1 MEGNSDSMIEKCLNI
16 FLKLF
21 KMCINASINLNRM
34 LKMLH
39 MAYKSTT
46 TSHYSLTQKALI
58 NIQAYK
64 PVKEKIIKGRAQN
77 VMKIIQE

>member
-1 MEGNSDSMIEKCLNI
+1 MHISASMNQ
-16 FLKLF
+16 
-21 KMCINASINLNRM
+21 NRM
-34 LKMLH
+34 LKILH

-46 TSHYSLTQKALI
+46 TSHYSLTTQKTLI